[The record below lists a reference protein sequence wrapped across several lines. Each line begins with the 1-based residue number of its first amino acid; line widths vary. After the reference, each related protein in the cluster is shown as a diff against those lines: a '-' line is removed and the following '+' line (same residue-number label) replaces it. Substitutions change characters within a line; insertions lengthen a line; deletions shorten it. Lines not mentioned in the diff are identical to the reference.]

1 MSTLRDTACT
11 GWFMTQGMRKQVFFE
26 VGDDA
31 GVVALVVASAIL
43 VARTLKEMFDVRRVD
58 R

>member
-1 MSTLRDTACT
+1 
-11 GWFMTQGMRKQVFFE
+11 MTQGMRKQVFFE